1 MHPGA
6 MVGGDAHC
14 RGLQMHRPG
23 AARLLVEYADG
34 TVQGFHKV
42 LHHLC
47 VNKAAPCTGT
57 LHGWSVPGTALV
69 LDKPC
74 NTDMLLLAHK
84 GCPGRP
90 RGTFAMGCSSALM
103 ALFEQ
108 GKLSLSAG
116 QTISQCRG
124 NYHSVQDK
132 LSLSAGQTISQC
144 RGNYHSVQGKLSLS
158 AGDTITQC
166 RGNYHSVQG
175 KLSLSAG
182 ETITQCRANSYS
194 VLCCPHEPQPQA
206 ALHPG
211 HPPSASSQSPIQ
223 PLHTGAQAQGGKPML
238 LRGGGAGAA
247 HLWSPGQG
255 LSKTK

>member
-182 ETITQCRANSYS
+182 ETITQCRANYHS
-194 VLCCPHEPQPQA
+194 VQGKLSLSAGQTRTVCFAAHMNLNRKPRSTPATLPQPVHSHQF
-206 ALHPG
+206 
-211 HPPSASSQSPIQ
+211 SPC
-223 PLHTGAQAQGGKPML
+223 TQGPKHKGEN
-238 LRGGGAGAA
+238 
-247 HLWSPGQG
+247 QCF
-255 LSKTK
+255 